1 MHVSKCCR
9 HIRLHIF
16 MFVASFFCVDK
27 IQIVLVYTYFY
38 DHMFLLLLSQAA
50 LARLAAAE
58 QCGVTL
64 AVAGRD
70 VPAPGHHSAI
80 G

>member
-1 MHVSKCCR
+1 MLQAHPPSHLHVCCF
-9 HIRLHIF
+9 I
-16 MFVASFFCVDK
+16 FFCVGK